1 MNGYKCDKCG
11 RKIMWTGR
19 APDLRYQCTED
30 PDPAAGDGQSLR
42 KVEKSMQRKC
52 YCIVIETGK
61 NRFDRARERCRP
73 PPDEYH
79 SGGGEVSPAV
89 CGCHDTVDNG
99 ALGICVTL
107 LALTSRV
114 GVSCVGA
121 VMITFGI
128 AGPVGDALMRENG

>member
-1 MNGYKCDKCG
+1 
-11 RKIMWTGR
+11 MWIR
-19 APDLRYQCTED
+19 ASPGSAIHVYRRSGSGSRRRSIITKGGKKYAE
-30 PDPAAGDGQSLR
+30 
-42 KVEKSMQRKC
+42 KC

-61 NRFDRARERCRP
+61 NRFDRARERCRHRRMNTILAAAKSLLQ
-73 PPDEYH
+73 YV
-79 SGGGEVSPAV
+79 GVMTLLIMA
-89 CGCHDTVDNG
+89 

>member
-1 MNGYKCDKCG
+1 
-11 RKIMWTGR
+11 
-19 APDLRYQCTED
+19 
-30 PDPAAGDGQSLR
+30 
-42 KVEKSMQRKC
+42 MQRKC

-61 NRFDRARERCRP
+61 NRFDRARERCRHRRMNTILAAAKSLLQ
-73 PPDEYH
+73 YV
-79 SGGGEVSPAV
+79 GVMTLLIMA
-89 CGCHDTVDNG
+89 

-107 LALTSRV
+107 LALTSRVGVSCV

>member
-1 MNGYKCDKCG
+1 
-11 RKIMWTGR
+11 
-19 APDLRYQCTED
+19 
-30 PDPAAGDGQSLR
+30 
-42 KVEKSMQRKC
+42 MQRKC

-61 NRFDRARERCRP
+61 NRFDRARERCRHRRMNTILAAKSLLQ
-73 PPDEYH
+73 YV
-79 SGGGEVSPAV
+79 GVMTLLGMA
-89 CGCHDTVDNG
+89 

-121 VMITFGI
+121 VMITFCI

>member
-1 MNGYKCDKCG
+1 
-11 RKIMWTGR
+11 
-19 APDLRYQCTED
+19 
-30 PDPAAGDGQSLR
+30 
-42 KVEKSMQRKC
+42 MQRKC

-61 NRFDRARERCRP
+61 NRFDRARERCRHLP
-73 PPDEYH
+73 LLPLHQSRHRRMNTILAAAKSLLQYV
-79 SGGGEVSPAV
+79 GVMTLLIMA
-89 CGCHDTVDNG
+89 

-121 VMITFGI
+121 VMITFCI